1 MAMDINDQNFDEE
14 VLKAEGLVLVDFWA
28 PWCGPCKMLGP
39 VVEDLAKEFEGKIKV
54 VKLNVDENPISA
66 GNYEIL
72 SIPALKFF
80 KGGQVVNEAVGLLP
94 RQVLVE
100 KIQSL
105 INK

>member
-1 MAMDINDQNFDEE
+1 MDINDQNFDEE